1 MTAATEP
8 SFCRSAV
15 ERSKGKTGTVSSA
28 ANTSRT
34 LSQSVALFQSEQQA
48 EDFGG
53 EVDPEQDQSH
63 QQP

>member
-34 LSQSVALFQSEQQA
+34 LSQALPFSRANNKPRTA
-48 EDFGG
+48 E
-53 EVDPEQDQSH
+53 VR
-63 QQP
+63 